1 MRATTFAACLL
12 TAGLFVAGPAFA
24 ETVNY
29 AATLDAASETPPNA
43 SKGTGTLKATYDTA
57 TKMLDWTVDYSGLTG
72 EATAAHFHG
81 PAPAGKS
88 AGVMVPIKGSV
99 ASPIKGSAPLTDAQA
114 KALTDGDMYFNVHT
128 KANPGGE
135 IRGQLEKAM

>member
-1 MRATTFAACLL
+1 MRPTIYAACLL
-12 TAGLFVAGPAFA
+12 TAGLLAAGPVLA

-29 AATLDAASETPPNA
+29 TATLKGASETPPNT
-43 SKGTGTLKATYDTA
+43 SQGTGTLKATYDTA
-57 TKMLDWTVDYSGLTG
+57 TKMLDWTADYSGLTG
-72 EATAAHFHG
+72 EATMAHFHG

-99 ASPIKGSAPLTDAQA
+99 ASPIKGSAPLTAAQA
-114 KALTDGDMYFNVHT
+114 KALMDGDMYFNVHT